1 MGGTASIID
10 RYDDARFFTLPGVGP
25 ADPTLSVWQGNIY
38 APEFVG
44 TGVSKSI
51 FGRIQMP
58 HSYKEGTDI
67 QIHIHWGHKNAG
79 ATANVRWILEYVWA
93 NKDGSM
99 SSPSTTGVTVAAS
112 STDANNHLISNI
124 VTLTGTG
131 KNISS
136 MLMVRL
142 TRDPG
147 DVLDTYAGSTW
158 FIDMDAHVIYDS
170 MGSNAIFTK
179 S

>member
-1 MGGTASIID
+1 MGGSPSID

-25 ADPTLSVWQGNIY
+25 ADPTQSVWQGAIT

-44 TGVSKSI
+44 TGTAKSLM
-51 FGRIQMP
+51 GRIQMP
-58 HSYKEGTDI
+58 HGYKEGTDI
-67 QIHIHWGHKNAG
+67 QVHIHWGHKNAG

-99 SSPSTTGVTVAAS
+99 ASTTTTGVTVAA
-112 STDANNHLISNI
+112 DAAGANEHLISDI
-124 VTLTGTG
+124 VTITGSG
-131 KNISS
+131 KTISS

-147 DVLDTYAGSTW
+147 DAADTYSGSAW
-158 FIDMDAHVIYDS
+158 FIDMDAHVIYDAI
-170 MGSNAIFTK
+170 GSNSIFTK
-179 S
+179 N